1 MNFVD
6 IVVLAVIALSALLAL
21 GRGFVKEVLSVFGW
35 IGAAVG
41 TLLIFVY
48 VPEVKEFARQQIAE
62 SLMADIVCVVSLF
75 IVLLILLGFINHTI
89 SSRIHGSSL
98 GPLDKS
104 LGLVFGLVRG
114 VVLVALAHMAMTDWF
129 IPEKSQRPDVINQAR
144 TEPYV
149 EMAATFIK
157 SKIPQ
162 DWKDRASAVFD
173 EGSKAVEQGKELN
186 ETIQKLSPQTPQP
199 ATPPAAPPA
208 NPPAGESPG
217 DSSQNGGSGT
227 SGGTQSS
234 LAGNQG
240 GQGEQSG
247 YKDAERKDLERLI
260 QGQSQ

>member
-6 IVVLAVIALSALLAL
+6 IVVLAVIALSTLLAL
-21 GRGFVKEVLSVFGW
+21 GRGFVKEILSIFGW
-35 IGAAVG
+35 IGAAIG
-41 TLLIFVY
+41 TFLIFVY
-48 VPEVKEFARQQIAE
+48 VPEVREFVGKQIADP
-62 SLMADIVCVVSLF
+62 LLAKIVCAVGLF
-75 IVLLILLGFINHTI
+75 VVLLIVLGFFNHAI
-89 SSRIHGSSL
+89 SSRVHASSL

-114 VVLVALAHMAMTDWF
+114 VVLIALAYMVMTDWF
-129 IPEKSQRPDVINQAR
+129 MPNKGQRPQVINEAR

-149 EMAATFIK
+149 AMAADFIK

-162 DWKDRASAVFD
+162 GWKDRAGAMFD

-186 ETIQKLSPQTPQP
+186 DTIQKLSPEVPKPT
-199 ATPPAAPPA
+199 TPPS
-208 NPPAGESPG
+208 GESPG
-217 DSSQNGGSGT
+217 DSSQNGGQ
-227 SGGTQSS
+227 GTQRSP
-234 LAGNQG
+234 AGNQD

>member
-6 IVVLAVIALSALLAL
+6 IVVLAVIALSTLLAL
-21 GRGFVKEVLSVFGW
+21 GRGFVKEVLSIFGW
-35 IGAAVG
+35 IGAAIG
-41 TLLIFVY
+41 TLLIFFY
-48 VPEVKEFARQQIAE
+48 VPQIRAFFAKQITE
-62 SLMADIVCVVSLF
+62 PVLADIACAVAIFV
-75 IVLLILLGFINHTI
+75 VLLIVLGFFNHAI
-89 SSRIHGSSL
+89 ASRVHASSL

-129 IPEKSQRPDVINQAR
+129 IPNKDQRPDVVNQAR

-149 EMAATFIK
+149 AMAADFIK

-173 EGSKAVEQGKELN
+173 EGSKAVEQGVEQGKQLN
-186 ETIQKLSPQTPQP
+186 ETIEKLSPQIPQP
-199 ATPPAAPPA
+199 TTPPS
-208 NPPAGESPG
+208 GESQG
-217 DSSQNGGSGT
+217 DSSQNGGQ
-227 SGGTQSS
+227 GTQRSP
-234 LAGNQG
+234 AGNQD

>member
-6 IVVLAVIALSALLAL
+6 IVVLAVIALSTLLAL
-21 GRGFVKEVLSVFGW
+21 GRGFVKEVLSIFGW
-35 IGAAVG
+35 IGAAIG
-41 TLLIFVY
+41 TLLIFFY
-48 VPEVKEFARQQIAE
+48 VPQIREFFAKQITE
-62 SLMADIVCVVSLF
+62 PVLADIACAVAIFV
-75 IVLLILLGFINHTI
+75 VLLIVLGFFNHAI
-89 SSRIHGSSL
+89 ASRVHASSL

-129 IPEKSQRPDVINQAR
+129 IPNKDQRPDVVNQAR

-149 EMAATFIK
+149 AMAADFIK

-173 EGSKAVEQGKELN
+173 EGSKAVEQGVEQGKQLN
-186 ETIQKLSPQTPQP
+186 ETIEKLSPQIPQP
-199 ATPPAAPPA
+199 TTPPS
-208 NPPAGESPG
+208 GESQG
-217 DSSQNGGSGT
+217 DSSQNGGQ
-227 SGGTQSS
+227 GTQRSP
-234 LAGNQG
+234 AGNQD

>member
-6 IVVLAVIALSALLAL
+6 IVVLAVIALSTLLAL
-21 GRGFVKEVLSVFGW
+21 GRGFVKEVLSIFGW
-35 IGAAVG
+35 IGAAIG
-41 TLLIFVY
+41 TLLIFFY
-48 VPEVKEFARQQIAE
+48 VPQIRDFFAKQITE
-62 SLMADIVCVVSLF
+62 PVLADIACAVAIFV
-75 IVLLILLGFINHTI
+75 VLLIVLGFFNHAI
-89 SSRIHGSSL
+89 ASRVHASSL

-114 VVLVALAHMAMTDWF
+114 IVLVALAHMAMTDWF
-129 IPEKSQRPDVINQAR
+129 IPNKDQRPDVVNQAR

-149 EMAATFIK
+149 AMAADFIK

-173 EGSKAVEQGKELN
+173 EGSKAVEQGVEQGKQLN
-186 ETIQKLSPQTPQP
+186 DTIEKLSPQIPQP
-199 ATPPAAPPA
+199 TT
-208 NPPAGESPG
+208 PPAGESQG
-217 DSSQNGGSGT
+217 DSSQNGGQ
-227 SGGTQSS
+227 GTQRSP
-234 LAGNQG
+234 AGNQD

>member
-1 MNFVD
+1 VNFVD

-35 IGAAVG
+35 IGAAIG
-41 TLLIFVY
+41 TFVIFFY
-48 VPEVKEFARQQIAE
+48 VPQVRAFTNKQIAE
-62 SLMADIVCVVSLF
+62 PLFADIVCAISLF
-75 IVLLILLGFINHTI
+75 VVLLILLGFINHTI

-114 VVLVALAHMAMTDWF
+114 VVLVALAHMAMTDWLL
-129 IPEKSQRPDVINQAR
+129 PNKQERPDVINQAR

-162 DWKDRASAVFD
+162 DWKDRASAAFD

-199 ATPPAAPPA
+199 AAPPPAQPS
-208 NPPAGESPG
+208 GESPG
-217 DSSQNGGSGT
+217 DSSQNGGQ
-227 SGGTQSS
+227 GTQRS

>member
-6 IVVLAVIALSALLAL
+6 IVVLAVIALSTLLAL
-21 GRGFVKEVLSVFGW
+21 GRGFVKEVLSIFGW
-35 IGAAVG
+35 IGAAIG
-41 TLLIFVY
+41 TLLIFFY
-48 VPEVKEFARQQIAE
+48 VPQIRDFFAKQITE
-62 SLMADIVCVVSLF
+62 PVLADIACAVAIFV
-75 IVLLILLGFINHTI
+75 VLLIVLGFFNHAI
-89 SSRIHGSSL
+89 ASRVHASSL

-114 VVLVALAHMAMTDWF
+114 VVLVALAHMAMTDWL
-129 IPEKSQRPDVINQAR
+129 IPNKDQRPDVVNQAR

-149 EMAATFIK
+149 AMAADFIK

-173 EGSKAVEQGKELN
+173 EGSKAVEQGVEQGKQLN
-186 ETIQKLSPQTPQP
+186 DTIEKLSPEIPQP
-199 ATPPAAPPA
+199 TTPPS
-208 NPPAGESPG
+208 GESQG
-217 DSSQNGGSGT
+217 DSSQNGGQ
-227 SGGTQSS
+227 GTQRSP
-234 LAGNQG
+234 AGNQD

>member
-6 IVVLAVIALSALLAL
+6 IVVLAVIALSTLLAL
-21 GRGFVKEVLSVFGW
+21 GRGFVKEVLSIFGW
-35 IGAAVG
+35 IGAAIG
-41 TLLIFVY
+41 TLLIFFY
-48 VPEVKEFARQQIAE
+48 VPQIREFFAKQITE
-62 SLMADIVCVVSLF
+62 PVLADIACAVAIFV
-75 IVLLILLGFINHTI
+75 VLLIVLGFFNHAI
-89 SSRIHGSSL
+89 ASRVHASSL

-114 VVLVALAHMAMTDWF
+114 IVLVALAHMAMTDWF
-129 IPEKSQRPDVINQAR
+129 IPNKDQRPDVVNQAR

-149 EMAATFIK
+149 AMAADFIK

-173 EGSKAVEQGKELN
+173 EGSKAVEQGVEQGKQLN
-186 ETIQKLSPQTPQP
+186 DTIEKLSPQIPQP
-199 ATPPAAPPA
+199 TTPPS
-208 NPPAGESPG
+208 GESQG
-217 DSSQNGGSGT
+217 DSSQNGGQ
-227 SGGTQSS
+227 GTQRSP
-234 LAGNQG
+234 AGNQD